1 MEKLNKSI
9 PLRLRFYLESDKT
22 PEFLLDKTKAIKN
35 NQSNDYEIKMSEN
48 HIWLNIAKSKRKYYS
63 PHLHVEFEPKEDK
76 TTHIRALFGP
86 DPTLWTLFM
95 FLHFV
100 VAGIFIFFSARA
112 YSHWILKA
120 SMGFDFTI
128 MGVMVVLWFALYG
141 FARYNRSL
149 GVSQMYELRELLNNI
164 VEK

>member
-1 MEKLNKSI
+1 M
-9 PLRLRFYLESDKT
+9 
-22 PEFLLDKTKAIKN
+22 
-35 NQSNDYEIKMSEN
+35 
-48 HIWLNIAKSKRKYYS
+48 
-63 PHLHVEFEPKEDK
+63 
-76 TTHIRALFGP
+76 
-86 DPTLWTLFM
+86 
-95 FLHFV
+95 
-100 VAGIFIFFSARA
+100 
-112 YSHWILKA
+112 KA